1 MLIRAEAF
9 SGTSQGSQPSTEIS
23 FRLPLNCE
31 QQFLWFKGSHL
42 YYFSCL
48 SLFLKASGMVRW
60 FWCVSPLSLHP
71 SCVAHFLHSIWH
83 SSHPLSSPV
92 SWSFTLGLWIAAALQ
107 RGFVSHPGGK
117 QGQLLTTLQSCF
129 CSSTS
134 LALLTR
140 AANAGITKALIL
152 KAVFPYHHSRL
163 SERWIK
169 IWLLFIYLLKFLG
182 FKQSTYKKGNWE
194 EK

>member
-1 MLIRAEAF
+1 MLICAKVF

-31 QQFLWFKGSHL
+31 KQFLGFKGSHM

-48 SLFLKASGMVRW
+48 SQFLKASGMVRW
-60 FWCVSPLSLHP
+60 FWCVSPLSFHP

-83 SSHPLSSPV
+83 TNHPLSCPV
-92 SWSFTLGLWIAAALQ
+92 SWSFTLVLWIAAALQ
-107 RGFVSHPGGK
+107 RGLVSHRGGK
-117 QGQLLTTLQSCF
+117 QGQLLTTLHWSQSCF

-140 AANAGITKALIL
+140 AALPSPNAGITNSSDFERY
-152 KAVFPYHHSRL
+152 VFLPS
-163 SERWIK
+163 
-169 IWLLFIYLLKFLG
+169 F
-182 FKQSTYKKGNWE
+182 
-194 EK
+194 